1 MAENI
6 SSMKFQK
13 RRLICLKCCGRRS
26 WKMEIIEKMR
36 QIINIK
42 DTITFS
48 SGTFFISYESVIIV
62 K

>member
-13 RRLICLKCCGRRS
+13 KKINMSEML
-26 WKMEIIEKMR
+26 WKKIMEKIIEKMR